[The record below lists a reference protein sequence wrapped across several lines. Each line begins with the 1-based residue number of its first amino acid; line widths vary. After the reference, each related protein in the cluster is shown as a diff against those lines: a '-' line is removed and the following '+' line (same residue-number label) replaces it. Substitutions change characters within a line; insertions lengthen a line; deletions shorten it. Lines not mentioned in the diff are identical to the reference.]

1 MYSNSARGDLPSHF
15 ESEQAVLGC
24 ALSGTKYFT
33 QIASL
38 LKAEDFLD
46 PKHQIIYKALEQLYL
61 QNRSIDDITVANEL
75 QKDGKL
81 EAVGGLAYLSALP
94 ATSPFLSSIE
104 EYAKIVH
111 EKSMLRQLLY
121 VSDEVLA
128 ACYKQNEKPEHLI
141 EHATQKFYDI
151 KMGKE
156 SDGPTPVHL
165 IIQKTLEELSDPEY
179 AKQKFLNSGFSALD
193 KVLGGL
199 RKGTLNILAAR
210 PAMGKTA
217 LALNIARNIALNQ
230 KVVAIFSLEMSKE
243 EIAMRLF
250 SSEAMVNAKDL
261 RNPKL
266 FDKHENKLSTALMKL
281 NQNCKLFID
290 DKAGTTVLD
299 IISRCRQLKMQYGLD
314 CIIIDYLQLMSG
326 SRRSSSENRQ
336 QEISEISRALKVMA
350 KDLEVPVIALSQL
363 SRACELR
370 ADKRPLLSDLRESGS
385 IEQDADTVSFLYREM
400 YYATKEEDKVKLK
413 HNDGTY
419 EWEDVELHVAKNR
432 GGEVERIFLGWMP
445 QFLKFLDLGMQGLN
459 QIEPPPDFQ
468 DASFASLEQMT
479 SEFGQEEDLGF
490 VLD

>member
-1 MYSNSARGDLPSHF
+1 MDINSTRGNLPSHF

-33 QIASL
+33 QIAPL
-38 LKAEDFLD
+38 LKSEDFLD
-46 PKHQIIYKALEQLYL
+46 PRHQMIYKAITQLYL
-61 QNRSIDDITVANEL
+61 QNRAIDDLTVANEL
-75 QKDGKL
+75 QKEGKL
-81 EAVGGLAYLSALP
+81 EAVGGLTYLSSLTAS
-94 ATSPFLSSIE
+94 TPFLSSIE

-121 VSDEVLA
+121 VSDEVLSS
-128 ACYKQNEKPEHLI
+128 CYKQNESADHLI
-141 EHATQKFYDI
+141 EHATQKLYEI
-151 KMGKE
+151 KSGKE
-156 SDGPTPVHL
+156 ADAPVPVHL
-165 IIQKTLEELSDPEY
+165 VIQQALEELSKPDQY
-179 AKQKFLNSGFSALD
+179 KQKFIHSGFSALD

-199 RKGTLNILAAR
+199 RKGSLNILAAR

-217 LALNIARNIALNQ
+217 LALNIARNIAINQ
-230 KVVAIFSLEMSKE
+230 KVVAVFSLEMSKE

-250 SSEAMVNAKDL
+250 SSEAMVNTKDL

-299 IISRCRQLKMQYGLD
+299 ILSRCRQLKMQHGLD
-314 CIIIDYLQLMSG
+314 CIIIDYLQLMS
-326 SRRSSSENRQ
+326 SSKRSGGENRQ
-336 QEISEISRALKVMA
+336 QEISEISRSLKLMA

-400 YYATKEEDKVKLK
+400 YYATREEDKMKLK
-413 HNDGTY
+413 HKQGEH
-419 EWEDVELHVAKNR
+419 EWEEVELHVAKNR
-432 GGEVERIFLGWMP
+432 GGEVDRIFLGWMP

-459 QIEPPPDFQ
+459 QAEPPPDYH
-468 DASFASLEQMT
+468 DAGFASLEQMA